1 MFREN
6 IFSPEERDVLW
17 RVQEAH
23 GLDGGVQAPDTTLIS
38 NFGPFRVVAVPIVD
52 HLTVLLVE
60 IFSDGR
66 GRFASVT
73 TEAVAL
79 AAGGN
84 RRLVAIYA
92 LLQMALPFLAFALA
106 ALAPAVAFRARRDLQ
121 PSI

>member
-1 MFREN
+1 MDPRYGH
-6 IFSPEERDVLW
+6 VATALG
-17 RVQEAH
+17 A
-23 GLDGGVQAPDTTLIS
+23 APDRVFWQVRLPLALRATATAAALGIAVSVAQYLPTLLI
-38 NFGPFRVVAVPIVD
+38 G
-52 HLTVLLVE
+52 
-60 IFSDGR
+60 G